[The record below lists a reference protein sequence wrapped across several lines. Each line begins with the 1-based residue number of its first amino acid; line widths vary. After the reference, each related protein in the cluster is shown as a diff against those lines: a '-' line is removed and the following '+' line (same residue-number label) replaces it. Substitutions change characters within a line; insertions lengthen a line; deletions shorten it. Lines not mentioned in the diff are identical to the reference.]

1 MGVKKIVFLTFSKLF
16 WYSLGNLWTLFL
28 DLKCLFFGVF
38 SARKVD
44 RCPQK
49 WDFMSKFGPWLVI
62 FEHFGG
68 FRHADFIEC
77 CWWDHFDV
85 ANISNSIVAHV
96 DRSKWEPIL
105 FFGSLVLL
113 KRFKGYINFFNQN
126 TFIIFCH
133 HSRVFLHQ
141 IIFCSY
147 VTYQFEELN
156 DLSVENK
163 NFSPKEIGVELYF
176 IEVRLR
182 ILPTDS
188 SE

>member
-1 MGVKKIVFLTFSKLF
+1 MHIVFFFLQRGRKFFSHYFFLVF
-16 WYSLGNLWTLFL
+16 FFPSLRWKNGYEREKSLRIISKSALFL
-28 DLKCLFFGVF
+28 
-38 SARKVD
+38 
-44 RCPQK
+44 
-49 WDFMSKFGPWLVI
+49 
-62 FEHFGG
+62 
-68 FRHADFIEC
+68 FRHADFIGY

-85 ANISNSIVAHV
+85 ANISNSIVALV
-96 DRSKWEPIL
+96 DRSKWEPIF

-113 KRFKGYINFFNQN
+113 KLFKGYINFFNQN